1 MKKQT
6 ADASHLRRA
15 LARMTTLVTAALVVQ
30 IALPTSVRA
39 QDVERGAR
47 LFDQLE
53 CSRCHAESAVGDV
66 GPRLA
71 GTSLSL
77 DAVRAQLRNP
87 GGIMPTF
94 GPDRISDED
103 IEAIYAWLQT
113 LDPEPYYPT
122 WFGGDLIN
130 LPTPATPNEKT
141 LEVHFSHRF
150 TESIQ
155 DAGRE
160 GLWGLDSFAIP
171 VFWFAYGITDRI
183 EVHGGRSSINAT
195 WDYGAKAKLLREDDV
210 SVPVSVSVVAGGAY
224 LDRDQAQNTSR
235 FTLEAPVGLRVHKR
249 FSVLA
254 VPFLATN
261 PDGQGRPGSDDYSAA
276 FGLGGTFRMTPG
288 QSIDVEWITNIGGFT
303 PPEAVDLWQ
312 VFWGIKVGG
321 HLFQIGVSNNFLYTP
336 DQMAPGHVKT
346 GVESEVRLGFNLVR
360 SFTFG
365 DGS

>member
-1 MKKQT
+1 MREQT
-6 ADASHLRRA
+6 VAASKARRLPGVMPMLGVA
-15 LARMTTLVTAALVVQ
+15 VVVVQ
-30 IALPTSVRA
+30 LALPRASQA

-47 LFDQLE
+47 LFEQLE
-53 CSRCHAESAVGDV
+53 CSRCHADGAVGDV

-87 GGIMPTF
+87 GGMMPRF

-103 IEAIYAWLQT
+103 IAAIYAWLQT
-113 LDPEPYYPT
+113 LDAEPPYPT
-122 WFGGDLIN
+122 WFGSDLIN
-130 LPTPATPNEKT
+130 LPTPTTPNKKT
-141 LEVHFSHRF
+141 LDVHFSHRF

-195 WDYGAKAKLLREDDV
+195 WDYGAKAELLREGDV
-210 SVPVSVSVVAGGAY
+210 SVPIAVSVVAGGAY
-224 LDRDQAQNTSR
+224 LDRDAAQNTRR
-235 FTLEAPVGLRVHKR
+235 FTLEVPVGVRVHER
-249 FSVLA
+249 FSLLA
-254 VPFLATN
+254 APFLATN

-288 QSIDVEWITNIGGFT
+288 QSIDVEWVTNIGGFT
-303 PPEAVDLWQ
+303 PPEAIDLWQ

-365 DGS
+365 GGS